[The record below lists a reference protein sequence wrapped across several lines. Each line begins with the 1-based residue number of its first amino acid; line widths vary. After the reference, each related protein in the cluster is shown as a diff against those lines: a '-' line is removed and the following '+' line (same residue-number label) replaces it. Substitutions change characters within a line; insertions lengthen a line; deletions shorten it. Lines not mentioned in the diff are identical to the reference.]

1 MQDFNSKLTAI
12 LATAIADCQKK
23 VHNTESAELFT
34 KKLIANIADNFL
46 PNYIV
51 EVTEPT
57 QGKNERNFSNKL

>member
-1 MQDFNSKLTAI
+1 MQDFNSNLTAI

-51 EVTEPT
+51 EVT
-57 QGKNERNFSNKL
+57 